1 MNSIKKNRSHKNQM
15 REVVKS
21 DIVNTFKDFSE
32 MIDGRLNVQVI
43 SDITTGGSMKHLI
56 VDVEKKID
64 TSKINITQ
72 SFSFLFSQPEDLNV
86 QTGIILTIEKPVR
99 SNIYLH
105 FWQRE
110 LIDRLF
116 SINKINSGNVT
127 FDKKFSAKSSNHT
140 LANSIFI
147 NSSIQDLFLTDK
159 FLVFNINTKN
169 RIAKIKLKNMGLKKY
184 ETWEMERYYSTL
196 LLINNMVN

>member
-1 MNSIKKNRSHKNQM
+1 M

-21 DIVNTFKDFSE
+21 EIVNTFKVFSE
-32 MIDGRLNVQVI
+32 KIDGKLTVSVI
-43 SDITTGGSMKHLI
+43 SDIATGGSMKHLLFDI
-56 VDVEKKID
+56 EKKID
-64 TSKINITQ
+64 AIKINITQ
-72 SFSFLFSQPEDLNV
+72 SFSFLFSQPEDLTA
-86 QTGIILTIEKPVR
+86 QTGIMLTMEKPVR

-110 LIDRLF
+110 FIDRLF

-127 FDKKFSAKSSNHT
+127 FDKKFSAKSSNPA
-140 LANSIFI
+140 LANSIFK

-159 FLVFNINTKN
+159 FLVFNINSKD

-184 ETWEMERYYSTL
+184 ETWEMERYYNTL
-196 LLINNMVN
+196 LLINKMVN